1 MNPEDFNN
9 VQIKIQD
16 FYQRGEYSTALELIT
31 EQYERFQQYKPV
43 LDYWKATLLASIGET
58 EQAFTILKESISS
71 GFWFSDALLKENPAL
86 KALQSIGEYKQLI
99 QHNQELRESD
109 PALAFPTITLRPE
122 GKCMQGEPSCPLLLT
137 LHANASS
144 AQEALRFWQPA
155 AAFGWLVAAPQSTQA
170 IWKDAYIW
178 EDISK
183 AFDQIQQQFEAL
195 QTQYGIDKNRIVI
208 AGHAKGAEI
217 AIQLALS
224 GEIQTCGFIAFEPA
238 NISIEDIREW
248 MWEEITDMPIELR
261 AVFYI
266 SQETNPERWN
276 YFQRISEFFTEMG
289 IICQIETYT
298 NEEGKIKFENEA
310 NFSNVLDFLT
320 K

>member
-1 MNPEDFNN
+1 MNSEDFNKL
-9 VQIKIQD
+9 QIKIQD
-16 FYQRGEYSTALELIT
+16 LYQRGEYTSALELIT
-31 EQYERFQQYKPV
+31 ERYESFQQYKPV
-43 LDYWKATLLASIGET
+43 LDYWKATLFASIGEID
-58 EQAFTILKESISS
+58 QAFTILQESLST

-86 KALQSIGEYKQLI
+86 KALQSKGEYKQLI
-99 QHNQELRESD
+99 QQNQELRESD

-122 GKCMQGEPSCPLLLT
+122 GKCMEGEPTCPLLLT

-183 AFDQIQQQFEAL
+183 AFNQIQQQFEAL
-195 QTQYGIDKNRIVI
+195 QKQYGIDKNRIVI

-224 GEIQTCGFIAFEPA
+224 GEIRTCGFIAFEPA

-248 MWEEITDMPIELR
+248 MYEEIADMPIELR

-266 SQETNPERWN
+266 SQDSDPDRWN
-276 YFQRISEFFTEMG
+276 YFQRIAEFFAEMG
-289 IICQIETYT
+289 IICQVETYT
-298 NEEGKIKFENEA
+298 SEEGKIKFDDDA
-310 NFSNVLDFLT
+310 SLSDVLAFLC